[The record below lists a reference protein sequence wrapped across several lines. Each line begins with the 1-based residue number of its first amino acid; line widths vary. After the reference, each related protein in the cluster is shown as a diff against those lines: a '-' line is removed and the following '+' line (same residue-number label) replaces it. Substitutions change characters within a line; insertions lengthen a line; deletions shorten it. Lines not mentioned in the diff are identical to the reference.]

1 MPLKIPPQK
10 VMAGI
15 IACEKECI
23 DYKKNHPKESFEQFK
38 KFWKQFS
45 KDFKE
50 YKVTDKQIKKMFE
63 DPTETG
69 NCVTECMY
77 RKKLSKRPTKQ
88 EKKRAYKFIGDL
100 IKVKSDKPSSKKT
113 KKKKSKQKGGTRHKQ
128 DYEKNLGYFG
138 PIMKKNGK
146 LDYDEICH
154 NCSRPAYEI
163 SARRFCKVHN
173 KIWDPKT
180 NRCRPK
186 KKKTMRGG
194 KCKRKRVRINPDG
207 EPNQDDIKHNERCE
221 KTMVQDNPWM
231 LEKGGE
237 DYVKGVMGKK
247 GKSVIKSIK
256 KSKKKKKSKSKDRPS
271 PSESATGFS
280 EGTVKTGNDGNQ
292 WIITKTKKGI
302 KRWVKY
308 DGDPRGKNKPL
319 EKMWKSLSDGK
330 SVIFIYKNG
339 THKVIKTKTPHED
352 SIIQKGNE
360 DKDVKAILTAGNSWD
375 SYREL
380 YSKAKQKSVN
390 EVVKHYKTYFPY
402 SFPDFGYKGFLC

>member
-1 MPLKIPPQK
+1 M
-10 VMAGI
+10 
-15 IACEKECI
+15 
-23 DYKKNHPKESFEQFK
+23 
-38 KFWKQFS
+38 
-45 KDFKE
+45 
-50 YKVTDKQIKKMFE
+50 
-63 DPTETG
+63 
-69 NCVTECMY
+69 
-77 RKKLSKRPTKQ
+77 
-88 EKKRAYKFIGDL
+88 
-100 IKVKSDKPSSKKT
+100 
-113 KKKKSKQKGGTRHKQ
+113 TRHKQ

-138 PIMKKNGK
+138 PIMKKNGR
-146 LDYDEICH
+146 LDPDEICH
-154 NCSRPAYEI
+154 NCTRSAYER

-180 NRCRPK
+180 NSCRPKKSKKKSKLQGGYPFWFDKVPKGMSRKKYVSLEKKKPKNMTMKQWIEINKKSSKK
-186 KKKTMRGG
+186 KKKTMRRGS
-194 KCKRKRVRINPDG
+194 KCKRKRIRINPDG

-221 KTMVQDNPWM
+221 KSMVQDNPWM
-231 LEKGGE
+231 LEEGGE

-247 GKSVIKSIK
+247 GKLVIKEIK
-256 KSKKKKKSKSKDRPS
+256 KSKKKKKTKSKDRPS

-292 WIITKTKKGI
+292 WIITETEKGI
-302 KRWVKY
+302 KRWVKHD

-360 DKDVKAILTAGNSWD
+360 DKDVIAILTAGNSWD

-402 SFPDFGYKGFLC
+402 SFPDFGSKGFLC